1 MSDLA
6 CRLWSGPQ
14 WWQEICARVT
24 AQRRMARAAWMEKIM
39 SNSSDEPRELRE
51 DELNL
56 VSGGDGYENY
66 GPVVQGM
73 IDLWHNSLT
82 EGGGT
87 PSNVGGGGAR
97 NLRAA

>member
-1 MSDLA
+1 
-6 CRLWSGPQ
+6 
-14 WWQEICARVT
+14 
-24 AQRRMARAAWMEKIM
+24 M

-73 IDLWHNSLT
+73 IDLINKQ
-82 EGGGT
+82 
-87 PSNVGGGGAR
+87 PSPGFDGPINNHGGGGAR
-97 NLRAA
+97 NMRAA